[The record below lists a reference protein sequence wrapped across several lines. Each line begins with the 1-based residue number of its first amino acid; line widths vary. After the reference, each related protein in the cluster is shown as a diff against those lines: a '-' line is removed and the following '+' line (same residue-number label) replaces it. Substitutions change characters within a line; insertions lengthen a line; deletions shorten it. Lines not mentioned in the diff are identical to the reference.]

1 MARHAEMTHG
11 ERVRRFDAA
20 DLYVVITQSFCGGRP
35 ALDVLDAVLEA
46 GVRLVQCREK
56 DLDDERLFDH
66 AREFRYRT
74 EQAGAVLIVDD
85 RLDIALAVDADGVH
99 LGQDDL
105 PVEDA
110 RRLAPEHLIGVST
123 HSLREAQIAMREGA
137 SYLNV
142 GPIFATQTKATTV
155 APLGPD
161 AISRIAPKLSVPFS
175 CMGGI
180 KLENIGEVVSRG
192 ARHPAVMTAVT
203 AASDVRAAAKALRER
218 IAEARKQGRAAR
230 LNLA

>member
-1 MARHAEMTHG
+1 MTHG

-20 DLYVVITQSFCGGRP
+20 DLYVVITQEYCGGRS
-35 ALDVLDAVLEA
+35 ALDVLDAVLDA
-46 GVRLVQCREK
+46 GVRLIQCREK

-66 AREFRYRT
+66 AREFRYRA

-110 RRLAPEHLIGVST
+110 RRLAPEHLVGAST
-123 HSLREAQIAMREGA
+123 HSLREAQIAQREGA
-137 SYLNV
+137 SYV
-142 GPIFATQTKATTV
+142 TIGPIFATQTKATGV
-155 APLGPD
+155 KPLGPD
-161 AISRIAPKLSVPFS
+161 AIARIAPKLTVPFS

-180 KLENIGEVVSRG
+180 RPENIDEVVSRG
-192 ARHPAVMTAVT
+192 AKHPAVMTAVT
-203 AASDVRAAAKALRER
+203 AAEDVRAAAKELRDR
-218 IAEARKQGRAAR
+218 IAAARKARATV
-230 LNLA
+230 